1 MKNFSEDVFKQLLP
15 IALQNNPELGK
26 SYILWQYLREKF
38 YSLDDFTG
46 LNLIPV
52 VTKRLEQIFPVKKN
66 QLWLIA
72 DSSFTSGVRDCL
84 KALGVTIIETVE
96 YYVKEH
102 RAITNN
108 YLFEGNQGF
117 QMCLQ
122 MKTLST
128 RKFNQ
133 LQACHRR
140 EFCQFVYSHMD
151 SKITGQARNILCS
164 LPMFEDLREG
174 TNTLISIQDAK
185 FKASEE
191 SPPYDIN
198 EKYIHI
204 GKSYEDRYLA
214 ENIGVTICSLS
225 EIIQTCI
232 LDRFTYYSEQD
243 KCKWI
248 PYILQNIDTLT
259 YQNYG
264 ILAKLSQTD
273 FVKTE
278 SGKRKKP
285 SSLFSG
291 MDSDLKVLG
300 NKDSDFPVA
309 SYDKFHD
316 ALVNLGLKTESCLT
330 ADDIL
335 YFVKKIQHQ
344 KDAMKQYTVTPLIN
358 LLNKRV
364 DLLQNYCSGK
374 ELYKHLLDIH
384 WIPVQRTP
392 PGIYPQSL
400 PWKGEHQSYATPQKV
415 FLYTEGNIYT
425 RGGVDLIIERTANLP
440 TRLCDMYNWNSSP
453 DADSM
458 IKQLQLMKQHYI
470 TKYKAAYTLEVEHI
484 YASLE
489 TCQLL
494 QKHQQLLSDLL
505 WMGDGFVNVDLV
517 IEKPPVRNMEPYIYQ
532 VPESMLTN
540 ISFYRRCGVKNT
552 CDPFEILKKIKYRHD
567 QRDPNSIK
575 YRHDQRDPT
584 SKEEISRERKLAVD
598 LLRYITENKP
608 SDAVA
613 HALVPVESHYLQL
626 EPVAKCTY
634 HKKQWKQNIAPM
646 SLSLPEGTFL
656 VHKEVEESIVKHL
669 QIKPLAA
676 HKLKAENLQFEGF
689 GQNEPLTL
697 RIQNILRNYKD
708 GFAVPKEL
716 IQNADDAKATEVKLL
731 YDQRENLDHR
741 ESLFDPAME
750 ECQGPALWAYN
761 NAQFSEEDFQ
771 NITKLASGSK
781 EFKNDTV
788 GRFGLGFNSV
798 YNLTD
803 VPSFISGKH
812 LVIFDPHTTYLEDCI
827 GEQRKPGVRVEI
839 SKEKVSDYKD
849 QFNPFNGIF
858 GWNISKN
865 GSGLPYPG
873 TLFRFPLRT
882 RQQAEKSEISKLSY
896 DRREIVE
903 LLKKLVEAGS
913 FLLLFTQH
921 VKSVSVFVINNG
933 DTTSDMK
940 CLIQVNKSR
949 VKVFDGNDILLENQ
963 LAQAAECVRKQKP
976 DELRSAAILKTS
988 VKLTPPG
995 KQLLGIQQ
1003 EYAEYHFLICN
1014 ISGTG
1019 KSFEVAKQKHNLV
1032 PLAGVAMQIEIE
1044 GSEYKAVEDTGHLF
1058 CFLPLPIETGLPIHV
1073 NGFFSVTS
1081 DRRQIEQL
1089 VSDDKV
1095 TDEATWNQILLE
1107 EVACAAYLYALE
1119 ILSKHGTRTPYY
1131 YIWPDFDSTLNIV
1144 TCMLKNFFK
1153 QLSTSSTLALFS
1165 DRIEWKTVSDTVFLA
1180 EKEFRSK
1187 ELKAAAENILK
1198 IVEPG
1203 KIVIDMPSRILKQFH
1218 KAGVYKKI
1226 EPHCFSKESFFRNI
1240 LLPNI
1245 NMSAVEEE
1253 PRNILIKHALE
1264 DKETRIW
1271 LNETA
1276 CIPVSPAGKTLK
1288 KASELI
1294 HPRGLAS
1301 KLYMIQDEK
1310 YPLEDDVATNRS
1322 YCSQTILQSLEVLG
1336 MSRDIIS
1343 WDDILERAENISK
1356 LNTKRAYESAVCL
1369 LHMMELKIT
1378 RSSKET
1384 TDKYIEKLK
1393 TIPFLPVKREEKS
1406 CFKWKSERDG
1416 TELASSENCFTA
1428 DHGNQVGLVALVV
1441 NDVIFQDNFQVR
1453 KKLLGIKSPP
1463 IETVIQQYS
1472 FLVKEV
1478 NSMRNNEESLPADVI
1493 QEVSILSL
1501 AVYEFLNRFCYGNNQ
1516 LEEEIIRKHL
1526 RQCGLWMEK
1535 VFVSPDT
1542 CCLNF
1547 TERCSPWLN
1556 EIPSAVERSCRNFL
1570 LVAGVKEAFSES
1582 DFINALQRIKLNYD
1596 HVEGEILDIAIRI
1609 IQALVKGKLSAE
1621 TLKQYGKVYI
1631 PDEEGYLRD
1640 SSCICFADKDCFVEK
1655 DNDTYFV
1662 HPNLPIK
1669 AGKVLDVLGVKSVRQ
1684 HVVSRRRRGIPFGQ
1698 KELLT
1703 SRIRRIL
1710 DGYSSESILKELV
1723 QNADDAGATEMHFV
1737 LDERLHQSQKL
1748 FSEGWKA
1755 MQGPSLIVY
1764 NNKPFTQEDL
1774 NGIHD
1779 LGSGSKSSD
1788 PRKTGQYGVGFNCVY
1803 HLTDTPTFLTEID
1816 GKEILVAFDPNL
1828 KYVEGATI
1836 EEPGSMYEETD
1847 SLRKQFPDVF
1857 SPYKIPS
1864 LQHGTEKG
1872 TVFRFPLRTVSQA
1885 AVSDLRKHET
1895 PISEVKELFQLFRS
1909 EIKSVL
1915 MFLNNLQS
1923 IKISVVSED
1932 KNVHEEYMVQCSLGK
1947 EDYQKKIQFK
1957 KEINDARLF
1966 CFQNDYD
1973 ITKIERKEIS
1983 LSQCISDSDGNVEN
1997 WFVVHALGFEGDL
2010 SFIQGSW
2017 NKDFQAEHLNLLPCG
2032 GVAGIV
2038 SKETVQRS
2046 KEPHIKEPHIRYTDK
2061 ENRFLY
2067 CTLPL
2072 PLETGLHVHVNGHF
2086 ILDYESRR
2094 NMWIGSGEDYRSVW
2108 NRLLMENVVAP
2119 SYISFLKGMQNKLL
2133 TANREHIPIQP
2144 CQSSKERQKC
2154 NCHSCLT
2161 VMKCIEKYNT
2171 FFPKFS
2177 QYPYVELLTK
2187 AVYHYMDE
2195 HHANVMPV
2203 LWKPVAQGPVTLAWF
2218 PPRKHGSLEAVVRD
2232 IMIQAPKYELPHESE
2247 QRREKQEQLSQL
2259 LIHCGYTFFE
2269 TTYSV
2274 IQNFKT
2280 FKIELQFSTSEHIL
2294 EFFKKSECT
2303 TCHIENLPMA
2313 IDNTCLVSARSLSL
2327 LLEYIGQCRDFQQDL
2342 LHDAPLL
2349 LTADGILKKYSS
2361 NETIYCSGFADLG
2374 SKHPSLFMHK
2384 EIIHSINWKLCGE
2397 NPVIKS
2403 FDMNAIALMLEEEI
2417 GNELHKCAT
2426 FFKPWTTENVN
2437 LSQKWLSRFWDFA
2450 KFCCEQTEF
2459 GKQSEVS
2466 EHILFTRIMEP
2477 LSSWSLL
2484 PGKSGERH
2492 FLAPIGK
2499 PLVLVNLKEGGDISQ
2514 KLRDAFSKLNLAELN
2529 FDLVDR
2535 FAESFSGEMIRY
2547 ENMFVRSV
2555 VSTVSKPEWF
2565 MKALQHWIQESQ
2577 VACTV
2582 LKFEEDEQKAV
2593 LDYFA
2598 EYMKNQEQ
2606 NAKNRELHDAIK
2618 KLPVFLTVTEDCIPI
2633 HGLECYIVPK
2643 YTPLHGLKSIGDTKG
2658 FVFLSY
2664 PNENHLELMK
2674 ALGCKI
2680 MSDVELYCQCVLPHF
2695 NLLSGEQIWDHIE
2708 YIISIWNRNKQ
2719 KQKQDEF
2726 YTELHRTLNWCR
2738 FIPVEDDRLASASDF
2753 YSPDEPVFQLILP
2766 RIQFPPDISSKLSIM
2781 QERWIKF
2788 LVDIGLRVTVT
2799 EEIFVKVAKTMEQ
2812 EAKTCA
2818 TEKLFN
2824 QIKRKTQILLYNLY
2838 CKQPFSPH
2846 LLENFC
2852 VLKLFPL
2859 EKGKYCEL
2867 HPQYAKTSQYDFVSL
2882 KGGVVLNQWETEGHD
2897 ERDALVWAVAKLLPY
2912 WTDPADKRY
2921 FYKENAEGQNKQL
2934 LVKSLGIYTGKIP
2947 VKLIIENVKNICVN
2961 VKQQMKQGNVSQ
2973 SMLNLLGNIMEIS
2986 YKHLSKELSNMDLVL
3001 LQECPFVLVQ
3011 SMEGVPQLVRPCQ
3024 VAIEMPESDQI
3035 PPYLYRL
3042 PRKLGKYDD
3051 LLMKL
3056 GVTENPTVDQYLN
3069 LLNEMYNECRDSA
3082 LHANEKQMALRAL
3095 FALMILFMKQR
3106 SYDNSIDLYI
3116 LAADSTLR
3124 KPNNLCY
3131 IDDPIYKDRVGEIS
3145 EMIIASFKD
3154 LHDIPQIKSSTHW
3167 KEIEKSRYTIFES
3180 FPEKFRPCKLS
3191 SQVKEVIVECHK
3203 LVENTSFASNLAYRF
3218 HHPQFLAALR
3228 RLLRAN
3234 EKHENEVVNAIL
3246 NNIQECQTIS
3256 VSLIRT
3262 RLSHKENIVTN
3273 SDKDLACYINMSES
3287 PVKLYIS
3294 KKSEDDNTVFT
3305 TLPHILNHLLLQGL
3319 ADKHAL
3325 SEILQRD
3332 LDCLQKVL
3340 DELQIEEDFA
3350 DNEFRTLPQCGE
3362 YIPIVD
3368 HHLLCPAFEPLSV
3381 GEYVGFAVDFGEI
3394 DADQPIYMYC
3404 RVIEEV
3410 TKEEELLQRPYRVDF
3425 GLGISKV
3432 VKLLDLFRFHRKRE
3446 ILTAETG
3453 QLVES
3458 EGDPS
3463 DDIDLSDDEIKAE
3476 IRKIL
3481 EGAWKLSDQE
3491 KRKVI
3496 RRLLLKWHPDKN
3508 PDKKEMC
3515 TEMCQFIQQEMHRLE
3530 KVTGEASRDF
3540 KSYYADVGTWAR
3552 RQYAERQKYQRH
3564 HTSTDFQRGRYPPWT
3579 GGRNPQPGEAKR
3591 WIRQA
3596 RFDLKA
3602 ASTDL
3607 GKDVEDIQQPANYEW
3622 VCFKYHQVCI
3632 GYIMSENNVY

>member
-1 MKNFSEDVFKQLLP
+1 MKRFSKDVLKQLLP
-15 IALQNNPELGK
+15 TVLRKNPELGK
-26 SYILWQYLREKF
+26 SYILWEYLTEKF
-38 YSLDDFTG
+38 NSLDDFTG

-52 VTKRLEQIFPVKKN
+52 VTKHRDQIFPVKKN
-66 QLWLIA
+66 QPWLIA

-84 KALGVTIIETVE
+84 EALGLTIIDTVE

-122 MKTLST
+122 MNTLSPI
-128 RKFNQ
+128 KFNQ
-133 LQACHRR
+133 LQASHRR
-140 EFCQFVYSHMD
+140 EFCRFVYSHMD

-164 LPMFEDLREG
+164 LHMFEDLREG
-174 TNTLISIQDAK
+174 TNSLISIQDAK

-198 EKYIHI
+198 AKYIHI
-204 GKSYEDRYLA
+204 GKSYEDHYVA
-214 ENIGVTICSLS
+214 ENIGVAICSLS

-232 LDRFTYYSEQD
+232 LDRFTYLSDQD
-243 KCKWI
+243 KSKWI
-248 PYILQNIDTLT
+248 PYILENIDMLT
-259 YQNYG
+259 TQNYG

-278 SGKRKKP
+278 SGTRKKP

-291 MDSDLKVLG
+291 MDPDLKVLG
-300 NKDSDFPVA
+300 NKESDFPVA
-309 SYDKFHD
+309 SYDKFQD
-316 ALVNLGLKTESCLT
+316 ALINLGLKTESCLT

-335 YFVKKIQHQ
+335 YFAKKIKHQ
-344 KDAMKQYTVTPLIN
+344 NDAMKQCTVTPFIN
-358 LLNKRV
+358 LLNRRV
-364 DLLQNYCSGK
+364 ELLQKYCSGK
-374 ELYKHLLDIH
+374 QLYKHLLDIH
-384 WIPVQRTP
+384 WIPVQRTS
-392 PGIYPQSL
+392 PGIYPESL
-400 PWKGEHQSYATPQKV
+400 PWKGKHWSYAKPQEV
-415 FLYTEGNIYT
+415 FLYSERNIYT
-425 RGGVDLIIERTANLP
+425 RGGVDLIIDKTANLS
-440 TRLCDMYNWNSSP
+440 TSLCDMYSWNSIP
-453 DADSM
+453 DAGSM
-458 IKQLQLMKQHYI
+458 IRQLQLMKQHYMA
-470 TKYKAAYTLEVEHI
+470 KDKAAYTLEVEHI

-489 TCQLL
+489 TYQLV
-494 QKHQQLLSDLL
+494 QRDQQLISDLL
-505 WMGDGFVNVDLV
+505 WMGNGFVNADLV
-517 IEKPPVRNMEPYIYQ
+517 VEKPPVKNMEPYIYQ
-532 VPESMLTN
+532 VPESMLNN
-540 ISFYRRCGVKNT
+540 ISFYRKCGVKNT
-552 CDPFEILKKIKYRHD
+552 CDPLDALKKIKQHHD
-567 QRDPNSIK
+567 QRKPISV
-575 YRHDQRDPT
+575 
-584 SKEEISRERKLAVD
+584 EEISRERKLAVE
-598 LLRYITENKP
+598 LLRYIIENEP
-608 SDAVA
+608 SDSLACVT
-613 HALVPVESHYLQL
+613 VPVESNYLQL

-646 SLSLPEGTFL
+646 SLPEGTFL
-656 VHKEVEESIVKHL
+656 VHKEVEESMVKHL

-689 GQNEPLTL
+689 GQDEPLTL
-697 RIQNILRNYKD
+697 RIHNILKNYRD

-731 YDQRENLDHR
+731 YDQRENLDQR
-741 ESLFDPAME
+741 VSLFDPAME

-812 LVIFDPHTTYLEDCI
+812 LVIFDPHTIYLEDCI
-827 GEQRKPGVRVEI
+827 GDQRKPGVRVEI
-839 SKEKVSDYKD
+839 SKDKVSDYKD
-849 QFNPFNGIF
+849 QFNTFNGIF
-858 GWNISKN
+858 GWNISNN

-882 RQQAEKSEISKLSY
+882 KQQAEKSKISKLSY
-896 DRREIVE
+896 DRQEIVK
-903 LLKKLVEAGS
+903 LLKKLVEGGS
-913 FLLLFTQH
+913 LLLLFTQH
-921 VKSVSVFVINNG
+921 VKSVSVFVIDNG
-933 DTTSDMK
+933 DTTSDIK
-940 CLIQVNKSR
+940 CLVQINKDC
-949 VKVFDGNDILLENQ
+949 VKVLDGNDNLLENH
-963 LAQAAECVRKQKP
+963 LAQAAKCVREQKP
-976 DELRSAAILKTS
+976 DELRSAVILKTS

-1019 KSFEVAKQKHNLV
+1019 KSFEVAKQKQNLV

-1044 GSEYKAVEDTGHLF
+1044 GSEYKPVEDTGHLF

-1119 ILSKHGTRTPYY
+1119 ILSKHGTRAPYY

-1153 QLSTSSTLALFS
+1153 QLTTSSTLALFS

-1198 IVEPG
+1198 IVEQE

-1218 KAGVYKKI
+1218 KAGVYKEI
-1226 EPHCFSKESFFRNI
+1226 EPHCFSKESFYRNI

-1253 PRNILIKHALE
+1253 SRNILIKHVLE
-1264 DKETRIW
+1264 DKETRTW

-1288 KASELI
+1288 KASELV

-1301 KLYMIQDEK
+1301 KLYIIQDEK
-1310 YPLEDDVATNRS
+1310 YPLEDNVATIRS

-1343 WDDILERAENISK
+1343 WDDILERAECISK
-1356 LNTKRAYESAVCL
+1356 MNTKRAYESAACL
-1369 LHMMELKIT
+1369 LHMMELQISC
-1378 RSSKET
+1378 SSKET

-1393 TIPFLPVKREEKS
+1393 TIPFLPVKNEEKS
-1406 CFKWKSERDG
+1406 RFKWKSERDG
-1416 TELASSENCFTA
+1416 IEFTSSENGFTA
-1428 DHGNQVGLVALVV
+1428 VYGNLVGLVDLVI
-1441 NDVIFQDNFQVR
+1441 NDIPFQDKFQVR
-1453 KKLLGIKSPP
+1453 RKLLEFKSPP

-1472 FLVKEV
+1472 FLVENV
-1478 NSMRNNEESLPADVI
+1478 NNMSNNKESLPTDVL
-1493 QEVSILSL
+1493 QEVSTLSL
-1501 AVYEFLNRFCYGNNQ
+1501 AVYEFLNKFCNGNYQ

-1526 RQCGLWMEK
+1526 GQCGLWIEK

-1556 EIPSAVERSCRNFL
+1556 EIPLAVKRSCRNFL
-1570 LVAGVKEAFSES
+1570 LVAGVKEVFSES
-1582 DFINALQRIKLNYD
+1582 DLIKALQRIKLNYD
-1596 HVEGEILDIAIRI
+1596 HLEGEVLDVAIRI
-1609 IQALVKGKLSAE
+1609 IQALVKGKLSSE

-1640 SSCICFADKDCFVEK
+1640 SSCICFADKDSFVEK

-1662 HPNLPIK
+1662 HPNLPRK
-1669 AGKVLDVLGVKSVRQ
+1669 AEKVLDVLGVKSVRQ

-1698 KELLT
+1698 KQTLT

-1710 DGYSSESILKELV
+1710 DGYPNENILKELV
-1723 QNADDAGATEMHFV
+1723 QNADDAGATEIHFV
-1737 LDERLHQSQKL
+1737 LDERIHKSQKI
-1748 FSEGWKA
+1748 FSEGWKD
-1755 MQGPSLIVY
+1755 MQGPSLVVY

-1788 PRKTGQYGVGFNCVY
+1788 PTKTGQYGVGFNCVY

-1816 GKEILVAFDPNL
+1816 GNEILVAFDPNL
-1828 KYVEGATI
+1828 RYVEGATKD
-1836 EEPGSMYEETD
+1836 EPGSLFKETD
-1847 SLRKQFPDVF
+1847 NLRRQFPDVF
-1857 SPYKIPS
+1857 APYSIPA
-1864 LQHGTEKG
+1864 LQHKKEKG
-1872 TVFRFPLRTVSQA
+1872 TVFRFPLRTRPQADVSE
-1885 AVSDLRKHET
+1885 LRNHET
-1895 PISEVKELFQLFRS
+1895 PISEVKQLFKLFRS
-1909 EIKSVL
+1909 EMKNVL
-1915 MFLNNLQS
+1915 IFLNSLQS
-1923 IKISVVSED
+1923 IKTSILPDDNSGFQ
-1932 KNVHEEYMVQCSLGK
+1932 EEYIVQCSLGND
-1947 EDYQKKIQFK
+1947 DYQKKTKFK
-1957 KEINDARLF
+1957 KEIEDARLI
-1966 CFQNDYD
+1966 CSGNDYD
-1973 ITKIERKEIS
+1973 INKIERKEIS
-1983 LSQCISDSDGNVEN
+1983 LSQCISDSDGHVEN
-1997 WFVVHALGFEGDL
+1997 WLVVHALGFVGDTA
-2010 SFIQGSW
+2010 GSW
-2017 NKDFQAEHLNLLPCG
+2017 NKSFQAEHLNLLPCG
-2032 GVAGIV
+2032 GVAGLV
-2038 SKETVQRS
+2038 SKEKKHMGKQTSEELGSRHTV
-2046 KEPHIKEPHIRYTDK
+2046 KGK
-2061 ENRFLY
+2061 RFLY

-2072 PLETGLHVHVNGHF
+2072 PMETELYVHINGHF

-2094 NMWIGSGEDYRSVW
+2094 NMWIGGGEDYKSVW
-2108 NRLLMENVVAP
+2108 NRLLIENVVAP
-2119 SYISFLKGMQNKLL
+2119 SYISFLKEMQKKLL
-2133 TANREHIPIQP
+2133 RANHEMIPIQP
-2144 CQSSKERQKC
+2144 CQSSKDRQKC
-2154 NCHSCLT
+2154 ECHSCLT
-2161 VMKCIEKYNT
+2161 VIRSILEKYNK

-2177 QYPYVELLTK
+2177 TYPYVKLLTK
-2187 AVYHYMDE
+2187 AVYHFMDD

-2203 LWKPVAQGPVTLAWF
+2203 LWKPTAQAPLTLDWF
-2218 PPRKHGSLEAVVRD
+2218 PPTKHGSLVAVVKD
-2232 IMIQAPKYELPHESE
+2232 IKLHALQAEMLGEYE
-2247 QRREKQEQLSQL
+2247 RRLAKQEHLSQM
-2259 LIHCGYTFFE
+2259 LINCGYTFFE
-2269 TTYSV
+2269 TTHSV
-2274 IQNFKT
+2274 LENFK
-2280 FKIELQFSTSEHIL
+2280 KYNIELQTSTSEHIL
-2294 EFFKKSECT
+2294 AFFKGYENT
-2303 TCHIENLPMA
+2303 TCHIGNLPVP
-2313 IDNTCLVSARSLSL
+2313 INETCLGSAISLSI
-2327 LLEYIGQCRDFQQDL
+2327 LLEYIGQCQDFQQDL

-2349 LTADGILKKYSS
+2349 LTADGILKKFSS
-2361 NETIYCSGFADLG
+2361 NETIYYSEFADLG
-2374 SKHPSLFMHK
+2374 RKHSRLFVHK
-2384 EIIHSINWKLCGE
+2384 DIIFSIDWKLCGE
-2397 NPVIKS
+2397 NPVMKN
-2403 FDMNAIALMLEEEI
+2403 FDMNALSLILEEEI
-2417 GNELHKCAT
+2417 GNELRNCGT
-2426 FFKPWTTENVN
+2426 FKTWSTDSENP
-2437 LSQKWLSRFWDFA
+2437 SPKWLSRFWEFA
-2450 KFCCEQTEF
+2450 SFCCKHADF
-2459 GKQSEVS
+2459 GNQSEKS
-2466 EHILFTRIMEP
+2466 TQLFTKIMEP
-2477 LSSWSLL
+2477 MFSWSLL
-2484 PGKSGERH
+2484 PGKSGESH
-2492 FLAPIGK
+2492 FLVPIGK
-2499 PLVLVNLKEGGDISQ
+2499 PFALVNLKEGEDISQ
-2514 KLRDAFSKLNLAELN
+2514 KVRDAFSKLHLAELN
-2529 FDLVDR
+2529 FDLVDP
-2535 FAESFSGEMIRY
+2535 FAESFSGEMIQY
-2547 ENMFVRSV
+2547 KNTFVRSV
-2555 VSTVSKPEWF
+2555 VSTVSKPDWF

-2577 VACTV
+2577 VAST
-2582 LKFEEDEQKAV
+2582 LLEFEKEEQNAV

-2598 EYMKNQEQ
+2598 ELDYFTKQEQ
-2606 NAKNRELHDAIK
+2606 NAKNRDLEEAIK
-2618 KLPVFLTVTEDCIPI
+2618 KLPIFLTVTGDCFPI

-2643 YTPLHGLKSIGDTKG
+2643 DTPFHGLKCIGDTKG
-2658 FVFLSY
+2658 LVFLLQ
-2664 PNENHLELMK
+2664 PKENHLKLMK
-2674 ALGCKI
+2674 TLGCNTL
-2680 MSDVELYCQCVLPHF
+2680 SDIELYYQYVLPHF
-2695 NLLSGEQIWDHIE
+2695 NLLSGEKTWNHIK
-2708 YIISIWNRNKQ
+2708 YIISIWNRNKGQ
-2719 KQKQDEF
+2719 KKQDKF
-2726 YTELHRTLNWCR
+2726 YTELHRALKWCR
-2738 FIPVEDDRLASASDF
+2738 FIPVENDTLAAASDF
-2753 YSPDEPVFQLILP
+2753 YSPNEPVFQLMLP
-2766 RIQFPPDISSKLSIM
+2766 RIQFPPDISSKLLIIH
-2781 QERWIKF
+2781 EEWIKF

-2799 EEIFVKVAKTMEQ
+2799 EEIFVQVAKTLEQ
-2812 EAKTCA
+2812 EAKKCA
-2818 TEKLFN
+2818 TGELFN
-2824 QIKRKTQILLYNLY
+2824 QIKQKAKILLYNLY

-2846 LLENFC
+2846 LLETFC

-2859 EKGKYCEL
+2859 KQGKYCEL
-2867 HPQYAKTSQYDFVSL
+2867 YPQYAKTSQYDFASL
-2882 KGGVVLNQWETEGHD
+2882 KDSVVLNQWETEGHD
-2897 ERDALVWAVAKLLPY
+2897 ERDALVWTVAKLLPK
-2912 WTDPADKRY
+2912 WTDPAHKRY
-2921 FYKENAEGQNKQL
+2921 FYKENDQDQNEQL
-2934 LVKSLGIYTGKIP
+2934 LAKNLGIYTGKIP
-2947 VKLIIENVKNICVN
+2947 VKLIIENVKNICLN
-2961 VKQQMKQGNVSQ
+2961 IKQQMKHKNVST
-2973 SMLNLLGNIMEIS
+2973 SMLNLLGNILEIA
-2986 YKHLSKELSNMDLVL
+2986 YKHLSEDLDNMDLIL
-3001 LQECPFVLVQ
+3001 LQEYSFVLVQ
-3011 SMEGVPQLVRPCQ
+3011 SEEGIPQLVRPCQ
-3024 VAIEMPESDQI
+3024 VVIEMRESDQI

-3069 LLNEMYNECRDSA
+3069 LLNEMYNECGDSA

-3095 FALMILFMKQR
+3095 FALMVLFMKER
-3106 SYDNSIDLYI
+3106 SYDDSIDLYI

-3124 KPNNLCY
+3124 RPNNLCY

-3218 HHPQFLAALR
+3218 HHPHFLAALR

-3234 EKHENEVVNAIL
+3234 EKHGDEIVNTIL

-3262 RLSHKENIVTN
+3262 RLTHHDKIVAN
-3273 SDKDLACYINMSES
+3273 SDKDLACYINMNES

-3319 ADKHAL
+3319 AEKHAL

-3368 HHLLCPAFEPLSV
+3368 HHLLCPAIESLSV

-3394 DADQPIYMYC
+3394 DEDQPIYMYC

-3410 TKEEELLQRPYRVDF
+3410 TKEEELLQRLYKIDF
-3425 GLGISKV
+3425 GLGVSKV
-3432 VKLLDLFRFHRKRE
+3432 VPLLDLFRFHRKRE
-3446 ILTAETG
+3446 ILTTETG

-3463 DDIDLSDDEIKAE
+3463 DDIDLSNDEIKAE

-3515 TEMCQFIQQEMHRLE
+3515 TEMCQFIQQEMQRLE
-3530 KVTGEASRDF
+3530 KVTGEESRDF

-3564 HTSTDFQRGRYPPWT
+3564 HTSRDFQRGRPPPGT
-3579 GGRNPQPGEAKR
+3579 EGRNPQPGEAKR

-3596 RFDLKA
+3596 HYDLKA

-3607 GKDVEDIQQPANYEW
+3607 GKEAEYIQQPANYEW
-3622 VCFKYHQVCI
+3622 VCFKYHQVRI